1 MGMANTYLVSHAHT
15 RFHPEHQRRR
25 TASFD
30 EIVRDGELAQLKAK
44 IQEVIASNWHDGVFE
59 MWWSDTGARR
69 HMFGATYGHNDDML
83 RALLAAAHEDHNE
96 WRRHGHP
103 TMRSIVYTAWTWLR
117 SYFYDDL
124 RHGR

>member
-1 MGMANTYLVSHAHT
+1 MVMANMYLVTQA
-15 RFHPEHQRRR
+15 RVEHQ
-25 TASFD
+25 ASFD

-44 IQEVIASNWHDGVFE
+44 IQEVIASHWRDGVFE

-69 HMFGATYGHNDDML
+69 HMFGATYGHNDNML
-83 RALLAAAHEDHNE
+83 RALLAAAQEDHNE
-96 WRRHGHP
+96 WRRAGIP
-103 TMRSIVYTAWTWLR
+103 TMHSIVHTAWTWLR